1 MSVNFHGG
9 NMPEEAKNR
18 SGAPRGNQNARKH
31 GFYSDVLDE
40 NQLQDLEQLDEVEGL
55 DDEIAL
61 LRVKIKSLVRKDP
74 DNIALIVRAV
84 ESMGRLLKIKYN
96 LGKNDKPGLTDAIGN
111 ILKGVALPV
120 GVSLANI

>member
-1 MSVNFHGG
+1 ME
-9 NMPEEAKNR
+9 EEAKHA
-18 SGAPRGNQNARKH
+18 GAQPGNQNARKH

-40 NQLQDLEQLDEVEGL
+40 NQQEDFTLAIEVDCL

-74 DNIALIVRAV
+74 DNIALVARAV

-96 LGKNDKPGLTDAIGN
+96 IGKNDKRGLTDAIGN
-111 ILKGVALPV
+111 ILKDVALPV
-120 GVSLANI
+120 GVSIANILKKV